1 MDMLEMTVSRNPDSR
16 FDRTIRRL
24 KLFRMLLIV
33 CLAMAWIYGFS
44 VAAAVLAD
52 ASGAATLWSLYFV
65 MYTIPAGV
73 VLILVC
79 HAIARLTREY
89 DYVLTDEALDI
100 FVSTN
105 GTKRKLLIHI
115 DRSNMQSFGKAEDM
129 PSADKMIR
137 AACGNHDLWGLDI
150 RRNGSKVRVLLQ
162 PNEIFRR
169 KLAAYVK

>member
-1 MDMLEMTVSRNPDSR
+1 MLEMTVSRALDTKN
-16 FDRTIRRL
+16 DRTIRRL

-33 CLAMAWIYGFS
+33 CLAVAWVYGIS
-44 VAAAVLAD
+44 VAAALLES

-73 VLILVC
+73 VLVLVC
-79 HAIARLTREY
+79 YAIARLTREY

-105 GTKRKLLIHI
+105 GTKRKLLLHI
-115 DRSNMQSFGKAEDM
+115 DRYNMQSFGKAEDM
-129 PSADKMIR
+129 PAADKTIR

-150 RRNGSKVRVLLQ
+150 LRNGRTVRILLQ

>member
-1 MDMLEMTVSRNPDSR
+1 MAMLEMTVSWVLDTKN
-16 FDRTIRRL
+16 DRTIRRL

-33 CLAMAWIYGFS
+33 CLAMAWVYGIS
-44 VAAAVLAD
+44 VAVALLAN
-52 ASGAATLWSLYFV
+52 ASGAATLWSLYFM

-73 VLILVC
+73 VLVLVC

-115 DRSNMQSFGKAEDM
+115 DRYNMQSFDKAEDM
-129 PSADKMIR
+129 PVAGKMIR
-137 AACGNHDLWGLDI
+137 AACGNHNLWGLDI
-150 RRNGSKVRVLLQ
+150 HRNGSTLRVLLQ
-162 PNEIFRR
+162 PNEIFRQ
-169 KLAAYVK
+169 KLTAYVK